1 MRGLRW
7 LLLLFILAIVG
18 GVTATYRLQRREQR
32 EKTPPKPAALPL
44 DLNGSA
50 EDYQW
55 SETKDGKP
63 TVAIRAKT
71 LRQEKDSSKAELE
84 GIKLSIYAKDGQH
97 YDLVKSAKATFNQ
110 LEGKLISN
118 GDVDITLDVPIQGEP
133 AHRLTSVHS
142 SGMTFESKSGK
153 AFTEEPTTFTF
164 ENGDGKCVGATYD
177 PETKELH
184 LLKQVEMHLRGAGAK
199 SKPMKIETGELTYKE
214 AQSVIWLSPW
224 SRLTRDQTVVNAGAS
239 IVNMKDR
246 IIQSIDSQQAHGVDT
261 NPKRQLDYSA
271 DGLHV
276 AYSDEGEVQKITG
289 TGNARLVSKSE
300 GSETVMTANVVDL
313 DFTGQNGESVL
324 TQATTNGNGV
334 VESKPAPG
342 KDGKTPENRILRSEV
357 IQMHMR
363 PGGRDLE
370 MVETHTPGGLEF
382 LPNEPAERRRLMQGE
397 RIAIQYGA
405 QNQIQSFRSVNVAT
419 QTFPSE
425 IALKTAAAAKK
436 PAPDIAKTTSVNLSA
451 EFDPKTGKM
460 TGMKQWDN
468 FHYEEAGRQARSA
481 AATLDSEHNI
491 MDLETGARVWD
502 ATGSTDADHIH
513 LAQSNGDFTADG
525 HVNTSRLPDE
535 KKGTSDILDGDEPT
549 QGTAQ
554 HMTSKNRN
562 RLVHYEGDAVLWQGS
577 NRIQGDRID
586 IDREKRTL
594 AATGHVTTQFLDD
607 RDDDEN
613 SGEKGNSQPLV
624 FTIVHSAKLV
634 YTEQDR
640 LAHYTGGVVFDRP
653 GLSVKGAELRSF
665 LNDKNSNADSRFEK
679 AFADGK
685 VVIVQTAADRKR
697 TGLGDH
703 AEYYTADEK
712 IILRGGDPQ
721 LLDSKRGNTR
731 GAELTYFANDDS
743 LLVSGA
749 PQKPVN
755 SRLHRK

>member
-1 MRGLRW
+1 
-7 LLLLFILAIVG
+7 
-18 GVTATYRLQRREQR
+18 
-32 EKTPPKPAALPL
+32 L

-55 SETKDGKP
+55 SETKNGKP

-71 LRQEKDSSKAELE
+71 LRQEKDSARAELE
-84 GIKLSIYAKDGQH
+84 GVKLNIYAKDGQH

-118 GDVDITLDVPIQGEP
+118 GEVDITLNVPIQGEP
-133 AHRLTSVHS
+133 GHRLTSVHS
-142 SGMTFESKSGK
+142 AGMTFESKSGK
-153 AFTEEPTTFTF
+153 ASTDQPTPFTF

-177 PETKELH
+177 PATRELH
-184 LLKQVEMHLRGAGAK
+184 LLKQVEMHLRGAGPK
-199 SKPMKIETGELTYKE
+199 SKPMKIESGELTYKE
-214 AQSVIWLSPW
+214 AQSAIWLSPW
-224 SRLTRDQTVVNAGAS
+224 SRLTRDQTVINAGAS
-239 IVNMKDR
+239 TINMKDR
-246 IIQSIDSQQAHGVDT
+246 EIQSIDSQQARGVDT
-261 NPKRQLDYSA
+261 FPKRQLDYSA

-276 AYSDEGEVQKITG
+276 AYSEEGEIQKITG

-300 GSETVMTANVVDL
+300 GSETTMTSTVVDL
-313 DFTGQNGESVL
+313 DFAAQNGESVL
-324 TQATTNGNGV
+324 TQATGNGNGV
-334 VESKPAPG
+334 VESKPSPS
-342 KDGKTPENRILRSEV
+342 KDGKTPENRVLRSEV

-370 MVETHTPGGLEF
+370 MVETHTPGVLEF
-382 LPNEPAERRRLMQGE
+382 LPNQPADRRRLMHGE
-397 RIAIQYGA
+397 RITIQYGA

-419 QTFPSE
+419 ETFPSE
-425 IALKTAAAAKK
+425 TVIKTALAAKK
-436 PAPDIAKTTSVNLSA
+436 PAPAMAKTGSVNLSA

-460 TGMKQWDN
+460 TRMKQWDN
-468 FHYEEAGRQARSA
+468 FHYEEADRRARSST
-481 AATLDSEHNI
+481 ATLDSEHNV

-502 ATGSTDADHIH
+502 ATGSTDADHIK

-525 HVNTSRLPDE
+525 HVNTSRLPESKSESD
-535 KKGTSDILDGDEPT
+535 KGASDILDSDEPT

-554 HMTSKNRN
+554 HMTSQNRN
-562 RLVHYEGDAVLWQGS
+562 RLVHYEGNAVLWQGS
-577 NRIQGDRID
+577 NRIESDRID
-586 IDREKRTL
+586 IDREKRNL
-594 AATGHVTTQFLDD
+594 IATGHVTTQFLDD

-613 SGEKGNSQPLV
+613 GKAPPPV
-624 FTIVHSAKLV
+624 FTVVHSAKLV

-640 LAHYTGGVVFDRP
+640 LAHYTGGVQFERP
-653 GLSVKGAELRSF
+653 GLSVKGAELRSY

-679 AFADGK
+679 AIADGK

-697 TGLGDH
+697 TGMGEH
-703 AEYYTADEK
+703 AEYYTANEK

-731 GAELTYFANDDS
+731 GAELTYFANDDR

-755 SRLHRK
+755 SRLRRK